1 MTEMN
6 MVKCYGE
13 TALKRSVGNCGYVR
27 LYGETSPSL
36 LIYLYYIIYIKY
48 YNLTFILTILSV

>member
-1 MTEMN
+1 MN